1 MNKRGEIMKIFFI
14 IAFMIAI
21 IFSLYSETIEK
32 LLPLTKY
39 GTLDYSYNQDEDIL
53 SIYKINDSNRQS
65 YCENKQALWGGYQ
78 ISKDKKTMIFWK
90 NTFERNMPLYYLD
103 GEKGELKFIG
113 KFPIGSRMD
122 KAGNYLMYEEV
133 YNSGVFKVV
142 NLRTEIREKEI
153 YLNIA
158 NKDKWTS
165 TGASFSILRVPE
177 NEEYDFM
184 VLFSIENLVISKLFI
199 KIIPVKIVIEFDDS
213 NLPEIQL
220 RQSVEYQS
228 EYTGWY

>member
-1 MNKRGEIMKIFFI
+1 MKIFFI

-21 IFSLYSETIEK
+21 IVSLYSETIEK
-32 LLPLTKY
+32 LVPLKKS

-53 SIYKINDSNRQS
+53 SIYKINDSKRQS
-65 YCENKQALWGGYQ
+65 YYENKEALWGGYQ

-103 GEKGELKFIG
+103 GKKGELKFIG

-122 KAGNYLMYEEV
+122 KTGNYLMYEEV

-142 NLRTEIREKEI
+142 NLRTETREKEI
-153 YLNIA
+153 YLNIS
-158 NKDKWTS
+158 NKDKWAS

-199 KIIPVKIVIEFDDS
+199 KIIPVKIVTEFDDS
-213 NLPEIQL
+213 NLSEIQL